1 MPGGLR
7 PTTGQS
13 RSSLE
18 PDTSF
23 SARKEPVK
31 SAWERALEK
40 LDDAGIDRPDPESL
54 SAEQRKQMEEIR
66 SRAEAQL
73 AELEIMKK
81 KAISD
86 GGGAQADEVE
96 SNYRRDRERI
106 ESKRDR
112 DLERIRSGS

>member
-1 MPGGLR
+1 M
-7 PTTGQS
+7 
-13 RSSLE
+13 
-18 PDTSF
+18 
-23 SARKEPVK
+23 K

-54 SAEQRKQMEEIR
+54 SADQRGQMEEIR
-66 SRAEAQL
+66 NRAEAQL

-81 KAISD
+81 KALSET
-86 GGGAQADEVE
+86 GGDPADDIE

-112 DLERIRSGS
+112 DLERVRKRS

>member
-1 MPGGLR
+1 M
-7 PTTGQS
+7 
-13 RSSLE
+13 
-18 PDTSF
+18 
-23 SARKEPVK
+23 K

-54 SAEQRKQMEEIR
+54 STDQRAKMEEVR

-81 KAISD
+81 KAVRDS
-86 GGGAQADEVE
+86 GGDQAGEIE

-112 DLERIRSGS
+112 DLERIRAGN